1 MIKTKRTSDKR
12 AVNSVKKTNEIKN
25 FKAVEWVRSVR
36 DEMYEKNK
44 KLSMK
49 EYVKAILKD

>member
-1 MIKTKRTSDKR
+1 MIKERKVSSQKQIKTKK
-12 AVNSVKKTNEIKN
+12 AKEIKG
-25 FKAVEWVRSVR
+25 FKAVEWVRNVR

-49 EYVKAILKD
+49 DYVKAILKG

>member
-1 MIKTKRTSDKR
+1 MIKEREVNTKKEIKTKK
-12 AVNSVKKTNEIKN
+12 AKEIKG
-25 FKAVEWVRSVR
+25 FKTVDWVRSVR

-44 KLSMK
+44 RLNMK